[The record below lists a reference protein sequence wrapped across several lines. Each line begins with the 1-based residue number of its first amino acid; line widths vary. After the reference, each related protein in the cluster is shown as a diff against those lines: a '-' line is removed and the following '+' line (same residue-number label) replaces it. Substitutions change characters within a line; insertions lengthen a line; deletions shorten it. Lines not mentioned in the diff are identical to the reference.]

1 MANIASAK
9 KRIRSSN
16 KRTAINKNR
25 ISAMRTYVKNVEEAI
40 SKGKKKEAVEALRLS
55 ESHMMVGASKGKANK
70 KAMSR
75 KVSRLNKRIKEIKN

>member
-16 KRTAINKNR
+16 KRTVINKNR
-25 ISAMRTYVKNVEEAI
+25 ISEIRTYVKNVEEAI
-40 SKGKKKEAVEALRLS
+40 SKGKKLEAIEALRLS
-55 ESHMMVGASKGKANK
+55 ESHMMVAASRGKANK

-75 KVSRLNKRIKEIKN
+75 KVSRLNKRIKKIKN